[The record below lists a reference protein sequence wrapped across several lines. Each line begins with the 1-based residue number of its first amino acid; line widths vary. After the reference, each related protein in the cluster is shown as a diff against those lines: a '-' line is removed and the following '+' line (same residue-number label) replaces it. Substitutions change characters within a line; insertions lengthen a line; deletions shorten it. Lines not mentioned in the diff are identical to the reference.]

1 MPLNAFAAFVKK
13 NAGSGLNMT
22 DLSKKYKSQTG
33 GAMSQMGGSKSQ
45 MGGSKSQ
52 MGGSKSQMGG
62 SKSQMGGSKYQMGGS
77 KSQMGG
83 SKSQMGGSK
92 TYMGGAMSQMG
103 GSKSQMGGSKKYQM
117 GGSKKYQM
125 GGVRSALER
134 QMDDVR
140 PTFNVPKDLS
150 SIPGIP
156 MGVELALLETGLIYS
171 DLEILA
177 TDSLEEYKQLF
188 AEAVRSVDPTVSGV
202 NQAAESSYAYFR
214 AQRGGAKKTQK
225 AGAKKTQK
233 AGAKKAVTKRK

>member
-33 GAMSQMGGSKSQ
+33 GAMSQMGGSKSY
-45 MGGSKSQ
+45 MAGA
-52 MGGSKSQMGG
+52 M
-62 SKSQMGGSKYQMGGS
+62 
-77 KSQMGG
+77 
-83 SKSQMGGSK
+83 SQMGGSK
-92 TYMGGAMSQMG
+92 TYMGGAMTQ
-103 GSKSQMGGSKKYQM
+103 K
-117 GGSKKYQM
+117 
-125 GGVRSALER
+125 GGVRSTLER

-171 DLEILA
+171 DLELLA

-214 AQRGGAKKTQK
+214 AQRGGAKKSQK
-225 AGAKKTQK
+225 AGSKKTQK
-233 AGAKKAVTKRK
+233 AGAKKTVTKRK

>member
-22 DLSKKYKSQTG
+22 ELSKKYKSQKG
-33 GAMSQMGGSKSQ
+33 GAMSQMGGAKKPQ
-45 MGGSKSQ
+45 MGGSKS
-52 MGGSKSQMGG
+52 
-62 SKSQMGGSKYQMGGS
+62 
-77 KSQMGG
+77 
-83 SKSQMGGSK
+83 
-92 TYMGGAMSQMG
+92 YMGGAMS
-103 GSKSQMGGSKKYQM
+103 
-117 GGSKKYQM
+117 QM

-177 TDSLEEYKQLF
+177 TDSLVEYKMLF

-214 AQRGGAKKTQK
+214 AQRGGAKNTQKAGAKKSQK

-233 AGAKKAVTKRK
+233 AGAKKTVTKRK